1 MNYKAKLAQRKAEQE
16 AERRKAPRAPRRLHV
31 CDEECEHYRSPLEQ
45 DISKAVAELLKKL
58 VPKGA
63 RAVAGWDA
71 VNYCSPAYVRLV
83 CSGRISVMAYD
94 CCMKP
99 GHPGQ
104 CYSAT
109 KHTHFTP
116 DMTS

>member
-1 MNYKAKLAQRKAEQE
+1 MNYKAKLAQRKAEHE
-16 AERRKAPRAPRRLHV
+16 AERRKAPRPPPRPHV
-31 CDEECEHYRSPLEQ
+31 HDETCEHYRSPLEQ
-45 DISKAVAELLKKL
+45 DIEKAIAEVLKKL
-58 VPKGA
+58 VPQGA

-71 VNYCSPAYVRLV
+71 VNYCSPSFVRLV
-83 CSGRISVMAYD
+83 CNGSIGILAYH

-116 DMTS
+116 DGA